1 MPKPKL
7 ISFAKKPVFDTTN
20 SDVAVTKNE
29 TPFNK
34 NPKKPTKF
42 VPPPAKNVE
51 VVEPESEPED
61 EDENERSVE
70 PSYVEPEP
78 VVPQK
83 PKKQISERQRLH
95 LENMRKR
102 KHDKINKP
110 LQPKPAAPSQPAQ
123 PVAPSA
129 QPTQPRESDD
139 DKEFS
144 KWLSNFEKFN
154 TVMSAR
160 EKKKLEAEE
169 KERLKEEA
177 MESRIRQKINDER
190 DQRQGIKPKP
200 ATQAINSSAI
210 LEHNNNPYP
219 EYGKYFGY
227 K

>member
-7 ISFAKKPVFDTTN
+7 ISFAKKPVFDTN

-42 VPPPAKNVE
+42 VPPPAKNLE
-51 VVEPESEPED
+51 VVEPESEPEPED
-61 EDENERSVE
+61 EDDRSVE

-78 VVPQK
+78 IVPQK

-102 KHDKINKP
+102 KQEKVNK
-110 LQPKPAAPSQPAQ
+110 PSQPAQ
-123 PVAPSA
+123 PVAPS

-144 KWLSNFEKFN
+144 RWINNFEKFN

-169 KERLKEEA
+169 KEKLKEQA
-177 MESRIRQKINDER
+177 MESRIRQKILDESN
-190 DQRQGIKPKP
+190 QRQGIKPKTS
-200 ATQAINSSAI
+200 TQTINSSPI
-210 LEHNNNPYP
+210 LEHNPYP

>member
-7 ISFAKKPVFDTTN
+7 ISFAKKPVFDTN
-20 SDVAVTKNE
+20 SDVAENE

-42 VPPPAKNVE
+42 VPPPSKNLE
-51 VVEPESEPED
+51 VVEPESEFED
-61 EDENERSVE
+61 EPENERSVE

-102 KHDKINKP
+102 KHDKINKE
-110 LQPKPAAPSQPAQ
+110 LQPKPTAQPTAQPEAQPAAPSQPQ
-123 PVAPSA
+123 
-129 QPTQPRESDD
+129 ESDD

-144 KWLSNFEKFN
+144 KWINNFEKFN

-169 KERLKEEA
+169 KERLKEQA
-177 MESRIRQKINDER
+177 MEERIRKKINDESN
-190 DQRQGIKPKP
+190 QRQGIKPKP
-200 ATQAINSSAI
+200 ATQAINSSVI

>member
-7 ISFAKKPVFDTTN
+7 ISFAKKPVFDTN

-42 VPPPAKNVE
+42 VPPPAKNLE
-51 VVEPESEPED
+51 VVEPESEPEPEPED
-61 EDENERSVE
+61 EDDRSVE

-102 KHDKINKP
+102 KQEKVNKP
-110 LQPKPAAPSQPAQ
+110 LKPKPAAATSGAATSATQPM
-123 PVAPSA
+123 
-129 QPTQPRESDD
+129 QPRESDD

-144 KWLSNFEKFN
+144 KWINNFEKFN
-154 TVMSAR
+154 TVMTAR

-169 KERLKEEA
+169 KEKLKEQA
-177 MESRIRQKINDER
+177 MESRIRQKILDESN
-190 DQRQGIKPKP
+190 QRQGIKPKTS
-200 ATQAINSSAI
+200 TQTINSSPI
-210 LEHNNNPYP
+210 LEHNPYP